1 MIPDNKQ
8 VEKDINQKNIKFI
21 LELFNSNKLIEAKKE
36 INKQIEI
43 YPDSS
48 ILYNILGA
56 VLSAQDQFDESIKN
70 YNKSIKIN
78 PDYAQAYN
86 NLGIVFQK
94 LNRIF
99 KKKGSVKNMEYSK
112 IKKISAQNKKPI
124 PLLKDLLKTSK
135 NKHPLFIEIKPTFS
149 KKLLQKLLK
158 ETSKFS
164 KCVFISFKHENIY
177 NLLKIKSNTKVGLSF
192 SPPTNVKTII
202 KKSNNKKINCLILD
216 KFFLKNKNIQDL
228 KIKKY
233 YYTIK
238 TKSEFNKYSKNNNLI
253 FENL

>member
-1 MIPDNKQ
+1 MADLIIHRGIVNKQ
-8 VEKDINQKNIKFI
+8 YKENLLKSFKQSFKKGYGIETDIHVTKDHEFI
-21 LELFNSNKLIEAKKE
+21 CFH
-36 INKQIEI
+36 
-43 YPDSS
+43 D
-48 ILYNILGA
+48 
-56 VLSAQDQFDESIKN
+56 FT
-70 YNKSIKIN
+70 
-78 PDYAQAYN
+78 
-86 NLGIVFQK
+86 

-99 KKKGSVKNMEYSK
+99 KKKGSVKNMEYSR
-112 IKKISAQNKKPI
+112 IKKISAHNKKPI

-135 NKHPLFIEIKPTFS
+135 NKYPLFIEIKPNLS
-149 KKLLQKLLK
+149 KKMLQKLLK

-202 KKSNNKKINCLILD
+202 KKSNNKKINYLILD

-238 TKSEFNKYSKNNNLI
+238 TKSEFNKYNKNNNLI

>member
-1 MIPDNKQ
+1 MFHLIIHRGIVNKQ
-8 VEKDINQKNIKFI
+8 CKENLLKSFEESFKKGFGIETDIHATKDHEFI
-21 LELFNSNKLIEAKKE
+21 CFH
-36 INKQIEI
+36 
-43 YPDSS
+43 D
-48 ILYNILGA
+48 
-56 VLSAQDQFDESIKN
+56 FT
-70 YNKSIKIN
+70 
-78 PDYAQAYN
+78 
-86 NLGIVFQK
+86 

-99 KKKGSVKNMEYSK
+99 KKRGSVKNMEYSQ
-112 IKKISAQNKKPI
+112 IKKISTQNKKPI

-135 NKHPLFIEIKPTFS
+135 NKHPLFIEIKPTFTN
-149 KKLLQKLLK
+149 KLLQKLLK

-192 SPPTNVKTII
+192 SPPTSAKTII
-202 KKSNNKKINCLILD
+202 KKSSNKKINCIILD
-216 KFFLKNKNIQDL
+216 KFFLKNKSIKDL

-253 FENL
+253 LENL

>member
-1 MIPDNKQ
+1 M
-8 VEKDINQKNIKFI
+8 
-21 LELFNSNKLIEAKKE
+21 SHLI
-36 INKQIEI
+36 IHRGIVN
-43 YPDSS
+43 
-48 ILYNILGA
+48 
-56 VLSAQDQFDESIKN
+56 KN
-70 YNKSIKIN
+70 YKENLLKSFKQSFKKG
-78 PDYAQAYN
+78 Y
-86 NLGIVFQK
+86 GIETDIHATKDHEFICFHDFT

-112 IKKISAQNKKPI
+112 IKKISTQNKKPI

-135 NKHPLFIEIKPTFS
+135 NRYHLFIEIKPTLS
-149 KKLLQKLLK
+149 KRLLKKLLK

-164 KCVFISFKHENIY
+164 KCVFISFKHKNIF
-177 NLLKIKSNTKVGLSF
+177 NLLKIKSNVKVGLSF

-202 KKSNNKKINCLILD
+202 KKSNNKKIDCLILD
-216 KFFLKNKNIQDL
+216 KFFLKNKSIQDL

-238 TKSEFNKYSKNNNLI
+238 TKLEFNKYSKNNNLI

>member
-1 MIPDNKQ
+1 MTHLIIHRGIASKQYKENLLKSFKQSFKKGYGIETDIHATKDN
-8 VEKDINQKNIKFI
+8 EFI
-21 LELFNSNKLIEAKKE
+21 CFH
-36 INKQIEI
+36 
-43 YPDSS
+43 D
-48 ILYNILGA
+48 
-56 VLSAQDQFDESIKN
+56 FT
-70 YNKSIKIN
+70 
-78 PDYAQAYN
+78 
-86 NLGIVFQK
+86 

-99 KKKGSVKNMEYSK
+99 KKKSSVKNMEYSQ

-135 NKHPLFIEIKPTFS
+135 NKYSLFIEIKPTFS

-164 KCVFISFKHENIY
+164 KCIFISYQHKNIY
-177 NLLKIKSNTKVGLSF
+177 NLLKIKSSTKVGLTF
-192 SPPTNVKTII
+192 SPSSSVKTII
-202 KKSNNKKINCLILD
+202 KKSNNRKVDCLILD
-216 KFFLKNKNIQDL
+216 KLFLKNKKIQDL

-238 TKSEFNKYSKNNNLI
+238 TKSEFNRYSKNNNLI

>member
-1 MIPDNKQ
+1 MTHLIIHRGIASKQYKENLLKSFKQSFKKGYGIETDIHVTKDN
-8 VEKDINQKNIKFI
+8 EFI
-21 LELFNSNKLIEAKKE
+21 CFH
-36 INKQIEI
+36 
-43 YPDSS
+43 D
-48 ILYNILGA
+48 
-56 VLSAQDQFDESIKN
+56 FT
-70 YNKSIKIN
+70 
-78 PDYAQAYN
+78 
-86 NLGIVFQK
+86 

-99 KKKGSVKNMEYSK
+99 KKKSSVKNMEYSQ

-135 NKHPLFIEIKPTFS
+135 NKYSLFIEIKPTFS

-164 KCVFISFKHENIY
+164 KCIFISYQHKNIY
-177 NLLKIKSNTKVGLSF
+177 NLLKIKSCTKVGLTF
-192 SPPTNVKTII
+192 SPSSSVKTII
-202 KKSNNKKINCLILD
+202 KKSNNRKVDCLILN
-216 KFFLKNKNIQDL
+216 KFFLKNKKIQDL

-238 TKSEFNKYSKNNNLI
+238 TKSEFNKYSRNNNLI

>member
-1 MIPDNKQ
+1 MAHLLIHRGIVNKQ
-8 VEKDINQKNIKFI
+8 YKENLLKSFKQSFKKGYGIETDIHATKDHEFI
-21 LELFNSNKLIEAKKE
+21 CFH
-36 INKQIEI
+36 
-43 YPDSS
+43 D
-48 ILYNILGA
+48 
-56 VLSAQDQFDESIKN
+56 FT
-70 YNKSIKIN
+70 
-78 PDYAQAYN
+78 
-86 NLGIVFQK
+86 

-99 KKKGSVKNMEYSK
+99 KKKRSVKNMKYSQV
-112 IKKISAQNKKPI
+112 KKISTQNKKPV
-124 PLLKDLLKTSK
+124 PLLKDLLKISK
-135 NKHPLFIEIKPTFS
+135 NKYSLFIEIKPTFS

-164 KCVFISFKHENIY
+164 NCVFISFNHKNIY

-192 SPPTNVKTII
+192 SASTNIKTII

-238 TKSEFNKYSKNNNLI
+238 TKLEFNKYSNNNLI